1 MLSHLHIRNY
11 VLIDSLDVTFPEGL
25 VIITGQ
31 TGAGK
36 SILLGALGLLAGD
49 KADASLISQGAE
61 TCVVEGEFQT
71 PEGLRIIR
79 RVLYSSG
86 RSRSFID
93 DCPVQLQELAELGA
107 RLFDIHSQHQSLL
120 LNDRQF
126 QLGLLDS
133 YAGASDTVVACR
145 KAWESLSRCRARLQE
160 ARSALERSNAEA
172 GYNASQF
179 QELDAAALRDGELEE
194 LEEEQ
199 LALGNAEEILERLG
213 TARDCLCGAGG
224 PALRDLMQQAR
235 KGLEQ
240 AGKFLPEMTELAARI
255 DSARIEL
262 DDIIGEI
269 DTAADRIDS
278 SPRRLE
284 QVEQRLSLLY
294 RLMTKHGCNSVA
306 GLLEARERFC
316 QAVDGNSDLEQEC
329 KDLEAEQTRLL
340 AAHEALCKDLHALR
354 AKACKAFSE
363 EVTGHLRYLELER
376 AAFGVDIKAAAP
388 GPSGSDSVSFMFAS
402 DGRRMEDLA
411 KCASGG
417 EISRIM
423 LSLKALMARFKG
435 MPTLIF
441 DEIDAGV
448 SGSVAAKMGQMICRM
463 GETMQVFSITHL
475 PQVAAKG
482 KAHYVV
488 SKQFN
493 AADGRS
499 TSGIA
504 RVEGAERET
513 EIARLLSGESITAEA
528 MANARALLRESQK
541 A

>member
-1 MLSHLHIRNY
+1 MLSSLHIRNY

-49 KADASLISQGAE
+49 KADATVITPGAE
-61 TCVVEGEFQT
+61 TCVVEGEFDT
-71 PEGLRIIR
+71 PDGLRTIR
-79 RVLYSSG
+79 RVIYSSG

-93 DCPVQLQELAELGA
+93 DCPVQLQELSELGA

-120 LNDRQF
+120 LADRQF

-133 YAGASDTVVACR
+133 YAGCR
-145 KAWESLSRCRARLQE
+145 GLAAECRSAWEELSHCRSSLRDTREELARSRAQADYNAAQLQE
-160 ARSALERSNAEA
+160 LE
-172 GYNASQF
+172 
-179 QELDAAALRDGELEE
+179 AACLREDELEE

-199 LALGNAEEILERLG
+199 LALGNAQEILERLAA
-213 TARDCLCGAGG
+213 ARTCLSPDEGD
-224 PALRDLMQQAR
+224 PVSSLLQQAR
-235 KGLEQ
+235 KSLAHAAKFVPGLANLSDRLE
-240 AGKFLPEMTELAARI
+240 
-255 DSARIEL
+255 SVRIEL
-262 DDIIGEI
+262 DDILGEI
-269 DTAADRIDS
+269 DSAADRIEL
-278 SPRRLE
+278 SPGRLG

-294 RLMTKHGCNSVA
+294 RLMTKHGCDSVA
-306 GLLEARERFC
+306 GLVEARDGFAR
-316 QAVDGNSDLEQEC
+316 AVSGSSELEQAC
-329 KDLEAEQTRLL
+329 LELEEKEVRLRE
-340 AAHEALCKDLHALR
+340 AHEALCAELHRLR
-354 AKACKAFSE
+354 SEACSPFAS
-363 EVTGHLRYLELER
+363 EVTASLKYLELER
-376 AAFGVDIKAAAP
+376 AAFGVTLSPAAP
-388 GPSGSDSVSFMFAS
+388 GPSGSDAVGFTFAA
-402 DGRRMEDLA
+402 DGQRPTDLA

-417 EISRIM
+417 ELSRIM
-423 LSLKALMARFKG
+423 LSLKAMMARFKG

-448 SGSVAAKMGQMICRM
+448 SGSVAAKMGEMICRM

-488 SKQFN
+488 SKTF
-493 AADGRS
+493 DGGRT

-504 RVEGAERET
+504 RVEGPGREM

-528 MANARALLRESQK
+528 IANARAMLYGGNAL
-541 A
+541 